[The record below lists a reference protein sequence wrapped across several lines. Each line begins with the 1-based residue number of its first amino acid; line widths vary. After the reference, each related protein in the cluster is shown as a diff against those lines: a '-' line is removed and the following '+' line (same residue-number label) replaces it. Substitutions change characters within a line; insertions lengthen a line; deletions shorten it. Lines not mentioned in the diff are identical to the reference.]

1 MSAQVPTRI
10 VVWPRVASITA
21 IVLSAVLVV
30 AALLGW
36 WALPESVRIQFS
48 IEQVM
53 TLIGFVIFMVGLMLA
68 LGLSRVRA
76 DEAGLMIRNGVRVHR
91 YRWDE
96 IRGVRF
102 RPGDPWA
109 YLLLD
114 NTPERRERSGEQY
127 RRQQMIA
134 VQSPDG
140 ARARRA
146 VDDIVA
152 MGRHYSGDSSSASD

>member
-1 MSAQVPTRI
+1 MPTQVPTRV
-10 VVWPRVASITA
+10 VVWPRVASVTA
-21 IVLSAVLVV
+21 ITLSAVLVG
-30 AALLGW
+30 ATLLGW
-36 WALPESVRIQFS
+36 WALPESVQIQFT
-48 IEQVM
+48 IGQVL
-53 TLIGFVIFMVGLMLA
+53 TLIGIVIVMIGLMLG

-76 DEAGLMIRNGVRVHR
+76 DESGLMIRNGVRVHR

-109 YLLLD
+109 YVLLD
-114 NTPERRERSGEQY
+114 TTPERRERSGEKY

-140 ARARRA
+140 ARARKA

-152 MGRHYSGDSSSASD
+152 LGRYYSGDSSDSD

>member
-1 MSAQVPTRI
+1 MSAQVPTPV

-21 IVLSAVLVV
+21 IVLSVVLVV

-36 WALPESVRIQFS
+36 WALPDSVRIQFS
-48 IEQVM
+48 IEQVL
-53 TLIGFVIFMVGLMLA
+53 TLIGFVIVIMGLMLG
-68 LGLSRVRA
+68 LGLSRARA
-76 DEAGLMIRNGVRVHR
+76 DESGLVIRNGVRVHR

-109 YLLLD
+109 YVLLD
-114 NTPERRERSGEQY
+114 TTPERRERSGEPY
-127 RRQQMIA
+127 RRQQIIA

-140 ARARRA
+140 ARARQA

-152 MGRHYSGDSSSASD
+152 LGRYYAGGSSESD